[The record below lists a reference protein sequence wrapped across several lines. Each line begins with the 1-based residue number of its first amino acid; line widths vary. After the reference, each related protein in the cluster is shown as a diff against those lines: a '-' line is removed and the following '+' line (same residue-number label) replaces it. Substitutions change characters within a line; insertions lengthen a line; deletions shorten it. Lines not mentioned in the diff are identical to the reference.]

1 MNKEKIKEILKGYN
15 LKLVEGYF
23 GGYYIKSKSGH
34 KITNKFNYLKDVKE
48 FIKDKNKLIELD
60 QEFNV
65 DLRLFEEI
73 ETFMEFLGSNSIEVD
88 MKLDCFTNEVSTYF
102 INENG
107 DKITNDRFFF
117 CFFPGVIKDIILIKE
132 DLRLTYINERGEE
145 EEVDDW
151 PLVNNFINYI
161 NKIKLNKKL
170 SSGLKEK
177 QKNKVNKI

>member
-1 MNKEKIKEILKGYN
+1 MNKEKIKEILKGFN
-15 LKLVEGYF
+15 LKLVDGYF
-23 GGYYIKSKSGH
+23 GGYFIKSKSGH

-60 QEFNV
+60 QQFNF

-73 ETFMEFLGSNSIEVD
+73 ETFRRILKSNYIEVE
-88 MKLDCFTNEVSTYF
+88 MELDCFIHEVSTYF

-107 DKITNDRFFF
+107 DRITNDRFFF
-117 CFFPGVIKDIILIKE
+117 CFFHGVSKDIILIKE
-132 DLRLTYINERGEE
+132 GLKLTYINERGEE

-151 PLVNNFINYI
+151 PLVNSFINCI

-177 QKNKVNKI
+177 EKNKTIKI